1 MNNIR
6 NEMKTEGIFSRIT
19 EAKEWISD
27 LEAEWK
33 SLPWNRIK
41 RKELKEMKTAQET
54 SETMLNT
61 PTFTLQEFQKETRE
75 RKGLRKY

>member
-1 MNNIR
+1 MRHSKKCLTKTEELKNNQTKMNNIR

-41 RKELKEMKTAQET
+41 RKELKEMKTA
-54 SETMLNT
+54 
-61 PTFTLQEFQKETRE
+61 
-75 RKGLRKY
+75 

>member
-1 MNNIR
+1 MNSVR
-6 NEMKTEGIFSRIT
+6 NEMKIEGIFSRIT

-33 SLPWNRIK
+33 SLPWNKIK
-41 RKELKEMKTAQET
+41 RMKLNETAQET
-54 SETMLNT
+54 SETTLNT

-75 RKGLRKY
+75 

>member
-41 RKELKEMKTAQET
+41 RKELKEMKTA
-54 SETMLNT
+54 
-61 PTFTLQEFQKETRE
+61 
-75 RKGLRKY
+75 